1 MKKILIVLLIAGF
14 VLSSVNAF
22 AYMERFN
29 QDQKVKVAIFSNPST
44 AAGQQVF
51 QKYVTDT
58 SAGILVPGVH
68 RILGYHIT
76 PCLNATLNRGYE
88 TWVAMYDSARSGMGG
103 AKDAAQPNLAKLE
116 AEIETTAATGN
127 TFIYPY
133 PYEIKE
139 GVVIYLGP
147 NATVTILYEDYRR

>member
-1 MKKILIVLLIAGF
+1 MKKILVVLLIVGF
-14 VLSSVNAF
+14 VFSCSNAF
-22 AYMERFN
+22 AFLDRFN
-29 QDQKVKVAIFSNPST
+29 QDQKVKIAIFSNPST

-51 QKYVTDT
+51 KQYVSDT

-76 PCLNATLNRGYE
+76 PCLNATLNRGFE
-88 TWVAMYDSARSGMGG
+88 TWVAMYDSTSVEQINA
-103 AKDAAQPNLAKLE
+103 NKLE
-116 AEIETTAATGN
+116 AEIEATSSSVN
-127 TFIYPY
+127 SFWYPY

-147 NATVTILYEDYRR
+147 NATVTIIYEDYRR